1 MRQCAPDGRRQA
13 HRLYTATKTGG
24 QRLPRHNTSSS
35 SPCLAMVTTTMIT
48 PGSLPPTQEEARLRM
63 LSANANIPV
72 SGRFGSAPV
81 WLLFGFRGWKADL
94 TTAAHICP
102 RKAGQLPSRERSRC
116 TLEDDPDQDV
126 RDLGGCSPRH

>member
-63 LSANANIPV
+63 LS
-72 SGRFGSAPV
+72 GSDLA
-81 WLLFGFRGWKADL
+81 KADVGTPASL
-94 TTAAHICP
+94 LCQSRAMDYRSNP
-102 RKAGQLPSRERSRC
+102 RKVANEP
-116 TLEDDPDQDV
+116 
-126 RDLGGCSPRH
+126 